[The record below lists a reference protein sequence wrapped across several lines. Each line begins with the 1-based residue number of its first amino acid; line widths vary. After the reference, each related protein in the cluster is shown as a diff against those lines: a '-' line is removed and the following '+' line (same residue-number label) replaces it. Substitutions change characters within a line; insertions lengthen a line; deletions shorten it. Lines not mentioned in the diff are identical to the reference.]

1 MGSGP
6 PYPVSS
12 RRPGSVP
19 LARHNRVRRRSAE
32 TCPSPFSRQ
41 PRSSDLFR
49 RGSTSRCD
57 QYPILAGRAGG
68 SDGNSLS
75 AASARW
81 RSRRNSFM
89 RARIIPKSSAARGW
103 IIGSS
108 RSPDLVLTAARSR
121 LRADCKAQ
129 RSSVNFPRQ
138 VLPPGL
144 SGTAF
149 LAIPGSRTT
158 ITPRSPRSLSVRLQT
173 FRYRGTDG
181 SNPVPSSRESTSHG
195 ILPSHGEKPAFS
207 RGCVGPAGAARSA
220 ETGIARCMAPT
231 GGNISVGP
239 NSSTAASMRRWL
251 NEFRSGS
258 GKAEHGPL
266 LVPGKR

>member
-12 RRPGSVP
+12 RRPGCVP

-49 RGSTSRCD
+49 RSSTSRCD

-181 SNPVPSSRESTSHG
+181 SNPVPSSGESLQTCGS
-195 ILPSHGEKPAFS
+195 S
-207 RGCVGPAGAARSA
+207 RVF
-220 ETGIARCMAPT
+220 EIANAW
-231 GGNISVGP
+231 
-239 NSSTAASMRRWL
+239 STASLAPWPPPGITPLTLIHHVGIIPWSAAAIPR
-251 NEFRSGS
+251 EDD
-258 GKAEHGPL
+258 L
-266 LVPGKR
+266 LVVWIPTTATRTRQQSCCETTRWQILH

>member
-12 RRPGSVP
+12 RRPGCVP

-49 RGSTSRCD
+49 RSSTSRCD

-138 VLPPGL
+138 VLPWAQRHSLLSYPGFEDEYDHHPAL
-144 SGTAF
+144 APILVRPSSDVPISRNRWFESGSLQQRVHVSRDFALPRREAGF
-149 LAIPGSRTT
+149 FARVCGPGRCSAVSRDGY
-158 ITPRSPRSLSVRLQT
+158 RAVHGADRREYLCRAKFQ
-173 FRYRGTDG
+173 YRGVDEA
-181 SNPVPSSRESTSHG
+181 V
-195 ILPSHGEKPAFS
+195 A
-207 RGCVGPAGAARSA
+207 
-220 ETGIARCMAPT
+220 
-231 GGNISVGP
+231 
-239 NSSTAASMRRWL
+239 
-251 NEFRSGS
+251 
-258 GKAEHGPL
+258 
-266 LVPGKR
+266 

>member
-12 RRPGSVP
+12 RRPGCVP

-32 TCPSPFSRQ
+32 TCPSPYSRR

-49 RGSTSRCD
+49 RSSTSRCD
-57 QYPILAGRAGG
+57 QDPILAGRAGG

-138 VLPPGL
+138 VSAPPGL
-144 SGTAF
+144 SDTAYLSYPGF
-149 LAIPGSRTT
+149 EDEYDHHPALAPI
-158 ITPRSPRSLSVRLQT
+158 LVR
-173 FRYRGTDG
+173 
-181 SNPVPSSRESTSHG
+181 PSSDVP
-195 ILPSHGEKPAFS
+195 IS
-207 RGCVGPAGAARSA
+207 R
-220 ETGIARCMAPT
+220 
-231 GGNISVGP
+231 N
-239 NSSTAASMRRWL
+239 RWF
-251 NEFRSGS
+251 ESGS
-258 GKAEHGPL
+258 L
-266 LVPGKR
+266 QR